1 MNHERVKHTAQPPNP
16 RTIRRA
22 CGKELYRA
30 VKRLRQH
37 IPSESVRA
45 AEELYTRKVIG
56 HLEWITMNQSN
67 RKMLADWWDEAV
79 CPDIAALWQVEPARL
94 SRAFRDAFG
103 G

>member
-1 MNHERVKHTAQPPNP
+1 MNHERMKHQAQPPNP

-22 CGKELYRA
+22 CAKELYRT

-37 IPSESVRA
+37 IPAESVKA
-45 AEELYTRKVIG
+45 AEELYARKVFG
-56 HLEWITMNQSN
+56 HLEWITLNQSN
-67 RKMLADWWDEAV
+67 RKQLADWWEEAV